1 MGITKVIDKITS
13 KMARLG
19 HAKYSKIDYDAQGI
33 RRGYVSPTGEEE
45 LQEQLTNEE
54 EKPGSYPEVES
65 ESIPEYDPDNPDANT
80 DPGPMLTGSDIQETC
95 VRCGKL
101 VVGIPIWVPEY
112 RAIRSS
118 PKSYRI
124 IRKARRPRKKQPLCS
139 KCKKEIAKEKAAD
152 RQRKHRKERPIGVL
166 WIPEMGTLEAV
177 RVS

>member
-1 MGITKVIDKITS
+1 
-13 KMARLG
+13 MARLD
-19 HAKYSKIDYDAQGI
+19 HTKYSKIDYDAQGI

-45 LQEQLTNEE
+45 LQEQLTIEE
-54 EKPGSYPEVES
+54 EDPGSYPEVES
-65 ESIPEYDPDNPDANT
+65 KPVPEYDPDNPN
-80 DPGPMLTGSDIQETC
+80 DPNADSGPMLTGSDIQETC

-112 RAIRSS
+112 KVIRSVN
-118 PKSYRI
+118 PTKSDRI

-166 WIPEMGTLEAV
+166 WIPEMGTLETV
-177 RVS
+177 QVS